1 MEEEKKEEAI
11 LAKANVC
18 QLMDIPV
25 TSAAGWDHAGITE
38 GCETLI

>member
-1 MEEEKKEEAI
+1 MDEEKEEEAI

-38 GCETLI
+38 GSETLI

>member
-1 MEEEKKEEAI
+1 MEEEKKEVAI

-25 TSAAGWDHAGITE
+25 TSAAGWDQAGITE